1 MSASFHLQTII
12 WMSLQDYK
20 AFIHFFL
27 DMWHVRDMWHVT
39 CSRHV
44 PSFSGIC
51 QMTLSFHVC
60 AKIEIV
66 SEQIML
72 QGLFVFM
79 IRSWCKEERYD
90 TLIVIDYHWK
100 KRFYCRSCCILG
112 NLLLA
117 FEKQNLIT
125 FFLSRQSIP
134 DEYFF
139 FQILSN
145 FLWCKQNCECCLD
158 FVYSHI
164 SLSIFVLIFQA
175 IVMVM
180 NWIPV
185 CLLLWLPVRTQCHHI
200 VCALSLSFSFLWEN
214 SFLFSKHPTVWR
226 HK

>member
-1 MSASFHLQTII
+1 MTCS
-12 WMSLQDYK
+12 
-20 AFIHFFL
+20 
-27 DMWHVRDMWHVT
+27 WHVT

-125 FFLSRQSIP
+125 FFSIQTKHSGRILFFPNSVKLFMVQTKLWMLLRLCLQS
-134 DEYFF
+134 YFIIHF
-139 FQILSN
+139 CTYLPSN
-145 FLWCKQNCECCLD
+145 CYGHELNTCLPAFMIACKDTMPSYCMC
-158 FVYSHI
+158 
-164 SLSIFVLIFQA
+164 SLSLF
-175 IVMVM
+175 
-180 NWIPV
+180 
-185 CLLLWLPVRTQCHHI
+185 LLLMREQF
-200 VCALSLSFSFLWEN
+200 SLF
-214 SFLFSKHPTVWR
+214 
-226 HK
+226 